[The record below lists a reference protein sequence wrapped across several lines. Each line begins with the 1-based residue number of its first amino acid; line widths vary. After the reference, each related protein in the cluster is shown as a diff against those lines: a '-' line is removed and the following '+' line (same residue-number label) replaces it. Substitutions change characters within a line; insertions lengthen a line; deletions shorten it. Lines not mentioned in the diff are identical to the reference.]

1 MIKKLNKL
9 LDDINNHSANLDKII
24 ESINKTLET
33 IKTPI
38 SLEDHA
44 AMRLAGESTE
54 CLCDEYA
61 SLIVELA
68 GENKRLKLENDLLK
82 REVFENE

>member
-9 LDDINNHSANLDKII
+9 LDDIKTHNANLDKVI
-24 ESINKTLET
+24 ESINNTLESVN
-33 IKTPI
+33 TPI

-44 AMRLAGESTE
+44 AMRLAGESVE

-68 GENKRLKLENDLLK
+68 SENKRLKLENDLLK
-82 REVFENE
+82 REVFEDE